1 MLNRLDVFALPMCRK
16 QEIYYVRFAD
26 YLAIDIAR
34 SNDKAGDH
42 KQTRYKP
49 TNIPDRAA
57 AKSKSHRDS
66 GTSLGPYDYH
76 QNTDEDA

>member
-1 MLNRLDVFALPMCRK
+1 MCSPCPCVE
-16 QEIYYVRFAD
+16 EIYYVRFAD

-66 GTSLGPYDYH
+66 GASLGPYDYH